1 MIVPARPTAF
11 SRERRTVP
19 SSGAHAIFC
28 VCGDAAV
35 LEAASQAVAEVPG
48 FFFAGA
54 FADYITAEKRPQ
66 FPPAVKSAPACVAL
80 IDFDQDAEA
89 AIGTAER
96 LNQIFSFRIRLVAV
110 GTAIDAGLLIRAMR
124 AGCVEYLN
132 KPLRSEELGASL
144 RRFLAYHQA
153 SAPDNQNLGKV
164 FAFFGA
170 KGGVGTTTLGVHLAL
185 HLTVTHGCKTLLI
198 DHKHQLGHVALYL
211 GLESTPYHFDEL
223 LRNADRLDAELL
235 RGYLLRHSSGLDVL
249 ASPDYSNEQYE
260 CTHGEIEIVMDVLRR
275 EYDFILIDSSIVYE
289 RANFSIIDQADEVFL
304 VSTADVASLRD
315 LARLVEHITRNPSAE
330 PKLHLVT
337 NRSTA
342 NESINAE
349 QIREAVRTKV
359 ELSIP
364 NNFIELLH
372 SINQGEPIS
381 PSSTSAFNTAIAA
394 WARSMTGLDEA
405 ESRALQPRKA
415 GAATKLLQGN
425 GSPLRWLK
433 QRYS

>member
-1 MIVPARPTAF
+1 MTAKPKSPIVL
-11 SRERRTVP
+11 RERRAMP
-19 SSGAHAIFC
+19 STDEHAVFC
-28 VCGDAAV
+28 VCADPAV
-35 LEAASQAVAEVPG
+35 LESAAQAVTLVPG
-48 FFFAGA
+48 FFFVGG
-54 FADYITAEKRPQ
+54 FSDYITAEKRPQ
-66 FPPAVKSAPACVAL
+66 FPPAVKSASACVAL
-80 IDFDQDAEA
+80 IDFDADPEG

-96 LNQIFSFRIRLVAV
+96 LQQTFSSRVRLVAV
-110 GTAIDAGLLIRAMR
+110 GTGMDAALLVRAMR
-124 AGCVEYLN
+124 AGCVEYLS
-132 KPLRSEELGASL
+132 KPLRVEELGASL

-153 SAPDNQNLGKV
+153 SALETQSLGKV

-170 KGGVGTTTLGVHLAL
+170 KGGVGTTTLAVHLAL

-260 CTHGEIEIVMDVLRR
+260 CTHGELELVMDVLRR

-289 RANFSIIDQADEVFL
+289 RANFSTIEQADEVFL

-315 LARLVEHITRNPSAE
+315 LARLVEHITRNPTAE

-349 QIREAVRTKV
+349 QIRQAVSTKV

-364 NNFIELLH
+364 NNFIELLQ

-381 PSSTSAFNTAIAA
+381 PTSTSPFNTAVAA
-394 WARSMTGLDEA
+394 WARRMMSSEEGVEPTVKPE
-405 ESRALQPRKA
+405 RA
-415 GAATKLLQGN
+415 GAARRLLQKE